1 MKQKEN
7 TRPVVAA
14 TERASGEFADS
25 ISLYE
30 KSIML
35 GAGSQGG
42 LVSACLGIGAENAV
56 PGHDLVQLLGLR
68 DLRTL
73 TQLIER
79 ERRGGSPICASV
91 SGTSRGYFL
100 AADPSELARYVK
112 SLDRRLRAV
121 GETRHRLGDALDRM
135 TGQQQVGGWRR

>member
-35 GAGSQGG
+35 GAGSQGR
-42 LVSACLGIGAENAV
+42 VTACLGVGAANAIA
-56 PGHDLVQLLGLR
+56 GRDLVRLLGLR
-68 DLRTL
+68 SLRTL
-73 TQLIER
+73 TRLIER
-79 ERRGGSPICASV
+79 ERRMGSPICAAV
-91 SGTSRGYFL
+91 SGSRGYYL
-100 AADPSELARYVK
+100 AADPLELERYVK

-121 GETRHRLGDALDRM
+121 GETRRRMGDVLARL
-135 TGQQQVGGWRR
+135 TGQEQIRGWEA